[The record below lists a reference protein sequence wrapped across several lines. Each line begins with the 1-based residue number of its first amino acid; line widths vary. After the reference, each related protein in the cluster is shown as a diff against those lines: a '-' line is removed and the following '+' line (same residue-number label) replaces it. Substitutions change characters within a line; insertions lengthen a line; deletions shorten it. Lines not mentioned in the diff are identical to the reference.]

1 MNPDFILLF
10 NTKLIAIQIRNVIKI
25 TNNKGKMIS
34 LEYTELI
41 LLENKKI
48 IGNMANKKGCMT
60 RVLLRVIFKSYSHFM
75 IYMILSESIICLD
88 SIIVKCFLKA
98 DSKFSLE

>member
-10 NTKLIAIQIRNVIKI
+10 NTKLIAIQIRNVMRI

-34 LEYTELI
+34 LGYTEPT

-48 IGNMANKKGCMT
+48 IGNMANKNG
-60 RVLLRVIFKSYSHFM
+60 
-75 IYMILSESIICLD
+75 
-88 SIIVKCFLKA
+88 
-98 DSKFSLE
+98 